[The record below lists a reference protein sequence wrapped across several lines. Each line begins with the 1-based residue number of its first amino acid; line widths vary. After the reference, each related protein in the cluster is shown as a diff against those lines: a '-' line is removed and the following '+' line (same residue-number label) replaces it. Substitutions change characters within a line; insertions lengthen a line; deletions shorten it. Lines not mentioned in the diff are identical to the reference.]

1 MAKKNMRDSSPQR
14 TEESYIRY
22 LKRHKANFQ
31 SSIYD
36 EEVQEYTCPVCLT
49 LDEICI
55 AREEA
60 EQLHIAL
67 AALPCKQRRHV
78 YLHHA
83 LGYSQAEIARTEG
96 IGRSAVSLS
105 VKEGMKKLHF
115 LLQGAKHLP

>member
-1 MAKKNMRDSSPQR
+1 MATKNSRDSSQLR

-22 LKRHKANFQ
+22 LKRHKANYQ

-36 EEVQEYTCPVCLT
+36 EEVQQYVCPVCLT

-55 AREEA
+55 ARDEA

-67 AALPCKQRRHV
+67 ATLSCKQRRRV

-83 LGYSQAEIARTEG
+83 LGYSQAEIAKAEG
-96 IGRSAVSLS
+96 VDRSAVSLS
-105 VKEGMKKLHF
+105 IKKGMRKLKF
-115 LLQGAKHLP
+115 LLQGAKHLL